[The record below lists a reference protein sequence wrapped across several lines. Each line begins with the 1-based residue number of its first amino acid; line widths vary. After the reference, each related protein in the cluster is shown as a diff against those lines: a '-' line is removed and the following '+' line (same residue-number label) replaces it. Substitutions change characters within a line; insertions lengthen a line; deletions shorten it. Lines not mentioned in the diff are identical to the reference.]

1 VSADLRAVRV
11 AADVRFLMDNDSE
24 RRGLSQSG
32 KVFLVLFLTLCLIF
46 TWILVV
52 GEGWWLAVPGV
63 VTLGL
68 VAAGIWLKHAR
79 KGPFR
84 SLPGGSQR

>member
-1 VSADLRAVRV
+1 
-11 AADVRFLMDNDSE
+11 M
-24 RRGLSQSG
+24 SQSG
-32 KVFLVLFLTLCLIF
+32 KVFLVLFLSLCLVF

-63 VTLGL
+63 LTLGL
-68 VAAGIWLKHAR
+68 VAVGIWLKRAR

-84 SLPGGSQR
+84 SLPGGSRR